1 MALVDHRRR
10 LMPRVTVVTATYNW
24 ATVLPFCIASVRA
37 QTFGDFQHL
46 VVGDGCTDESAEVV
60 MAAAAGD
67 PRIRWVNLAS
77 NTGHQWGP
85 NTEGIRLADS
95 DFIAYLGHDD
105 LWAPNHLE
113 NLVGALDAPGV
124 GLVHSSTLLVHPSSA
139 PTQFPEP
146 GWTYEPP
153 EWIPPSSVLHR
164 RDVAVEVGGWT
175 APNSATPSDPEA
187 VLWAAIAARR
197 SVSWVPRLTCV
208 KVSASVRRDVYRE
221 RPCHEQAYWLDRI
234 RTADDPERE
243 LARAIDEP
251 YSLAVAPYR
260 RPLDERLVW
269 AVRTRARRL
278 VGRAPV
284 TGEERT
290 RLRRRFKGLD

>member
-1 MALVDHRRR
+1 
-10 LMPRVTVVTATYNW
+10 MPRVTVVTATYNW
-24 ATVLPFCIASVRA
+24 ATVLPFCVASVRA

-46 VVGDGCTDESAEVV
+46 VIGDGCTDESAEVV
-60 MAAAAGD
+60 MAAADGD

-85 NTEGIRLADS
+85 NSEGIRLADS

-105 LWAPNHLE
+105 LWTPTHLE
-113 NLVGALDAPGV
+113 SLVAALDSPGV
-124 GLVHSSTLLVHPSSA
+124 GLVHSSTLLVHPSSS
-139 PTQFPEP
+139 PTPFPEP
-146 GWTYEPP
+146 GWSYEPP

-234 RTADDPERE
+234 RAADDPEQE

>member
-1 MALVDHRRR
+1 
-10 LMPRVTVVTATYNW
+10 MPRVTVVTATYNW
-24 ATVLPFCIASVRA
+24 APVLPFCIASVRA
-37 QTFGDFQHL
+37 QTNRDFQHL
-46 VVGDGCTDESAEVV
+46 VIGDGCTDESAEVV
-60 MAAAAGD
+60 IAEADGD

-113 NLVGALDAPGV
+113 NLVAALDAPGV
-124 GLVHSSTLLVHPSSA
+124 GLAHSSVVMVHPSSGPA
-139 PTQFPEP
+139 AWPEP
-146 GWTYEPP
+146 GWCYEPP
-153 EWIPPSSVLHR
+153 AWIPPSSVMHR

-175 APNSATPSDPEA
+175 APGPGPAVDPEA
-187 VLWAAIAARR
+187 VLWAAIAARM
-197 SVSWVPRLTCV
+197 SVRWVPRLTCV
-208 KVSASVRRDVYRE
+208 KPPASHRHGIYRD

-234 RTADDPERE
+234 RAADDPEE
-243 LARAIDEP
+243 GLARAIDEP
-251 YSLAVAPYR
+251 YPLAVAPYR
-260 RPLDERLVW
+260 RPFDAERLGW
-269 AVRTRARRL
+269 SVRTRARRL

-284 TGEERT
+284 TGEERL

>member
-1 MALVDHRRR
+1 
-10 LMPRVTVVTATYNW
+10 MPRVTVVTATYNW

-37 QTFGDFQHL
+37 QTFGDFEHL
-46 VVGDGCTDESAEVV
+46 VIGDGCTDESAEVV
-60 MAAAAGD
+60 MAAADGD

-85 NTEGIRLADS
+85 NSEGIRLADS

-105 LWAPNHLE
+105 LWVANHLE
-113 NLVGALDAPGV
+113 NLVPALDAPGV
-124 GLVHSSTLLVHPSSA
+124 GLVHSSTVLVHPSSGPA
-139 PTQFPEP
+139 RWPEP
-146 GWTYEPP
+146 GWSYEPP
-153 EWIPPSSVLHR
+153 TWIPPSSVVHR
-164 RDVAVEVGGWT
+164 RDVAVEAGGWT
-175 APNSATPSDPEA
+175 APDPDSPSDPEA

-197 SVSWVPRLTCV
+197 SIRWVPRLTCV
-208 KVSASVRRDVYRE
+208 KLPAAQRRGVYRD

-234 RTADDPERE
+234 GAADDPEQE

-251 YSLAVAPYR
+251 YSLAVAPQR
-260 RPLDERLVW
+260 RAFDGERLRW